1 MSEAKIK
8 TLQHSYDQYQYQS
21 WKDEI
26 FEKISSFGNLD
37 LYYTSDTSKGKPRL
51 KELPFPTK
59 TKILEDHMKFI
70 ENLQNEAVELQKRHE
85 RAIAKEIYPKFLKY
99 STKIVVDLI
108 TENGERKLSNIES
121 PLDI

>member
-8 TLQHSYDQYQYQS
+8 TLQYSYDQYQYQS

-37 LYYTSDTSKGKPRL
+37 RYYTSDTSKGKPRL

-59 TKILEDHMKFI
+59 TKILEDHM
-70 ENLQNEAVELQKRHE
+70 
-85 RAIAKEIYPKFLKY
+85 
-99 STKIVVDLI
+99 
-108 TENGERKLSNIES
+108 
-121 PLDI
+121 